1 MTSGGLEDGEHD
13 GENHEGRDSTG
24 EEEERGFQ
32 NGAEAADFPLGFM
45 GEDFLGLSKEAGQ
58 FTAFHAY
65 PAEVMDQREGETALF
80 QGIRKVLASVQ
91 MGGHK
96 GKGFFRIP
104 ISQHLPGIPEGF
116 GQGAAAFQ
124 KGRQGSAET
133 DQQDAPVEP
142 GTVEQILTG
151 TPACPGEE
159 EKNGAQEGSKK
170 TQSQMQA
177 IVLQPQAQGQGQG
190 CHRREGNGKGIKKKG
205 KRGKDEGQNDDEK
218 AEGEGGD
225 KEGVGQGT
233 FQLADETV
241 FLQIVL

>member
-13 GENHEGRDSTG
+13 GENHEGRDSAG
-24 EEEERGFQ
+24 EEEERRFQ
-32 NGAEAADFPLGFM
+32 NSAEAADFPLGFM
-45 GEDFLGLSKEAGQ
+45 GEDFLGLSEEAGQ
-58 FTAFHAY
+58 FAAFHAY
-65 PAEVMDQREGETALF
+65 PAEVVYQREGETALF
-80 QGIRKVLASVQ
+80 QGIRKVLAPVQ

-116 GQGAAAFQ
+116 GQGPAAFQ

-151 TPACPGEE
+151 TLAFPGEE
-159 EKNGAQEGSKK
+159 EKNGAHERKK
-170 TQSQMQA
+170 KKQGQIQA

-190 CHRREGNGKGIKKKG
+190 CHRREGDGKGIEKKG
-205 KRGKDEGQNDDEK
+205 KRGKDEGQDDDEK
-218 AEGEGGD
+218 AESEGGD

-241 FLQIVL
+241 FLQIVP